1 MEFGLDIVVNVS
13 TATAPKGANFANPNT
28 VMILTTEEAVSSE
41 KPYLEFTSLKDV
53 VTEYGSDS
61 QTVKMATNIFGQSPN
76 ILSASG
82 ILYTGKIDTDSA
94 ETISDAITRLSGL
107 VYFDGILIAD
117 TSALDDDELVTAA
130 TTVQAKQNSILI
142 LSDSRPESLESDGLF
157 DKISKQSLFRTKMI
171 YYGLGADRKTADL
184 VGAAYAG
191 RAFTTNF
198 NGSNTCITMDL
209 KDLAGVSPD
218 TTLTSAQ
225 LTACKNL
232 GVDCYPSIC
241 GIGKVRSNKS
251 SQYFDQVYNSIW
263 FSNAIQVAY
272 FNALA
277 KVTTKVAQTETGIT
291 FIKESTNV
299 ICKQAVTNGYLA
311 PGTWNGSDTFGD
323 PEDFKRNILDF
334 GYYQYTQPI
343 AQQSQTERE
352 TRIAPLLQIA
362 GKEAGAIHGGTV
374 TINFEA

>member
-1 MEFGLDIVVNVS
+1 M
-13 TATAPKGANFANPNT
+13 
-28 VMILTTEEAVSSE
+28 
-41 KPYLEFTSLKDV
+41 
-53 VTEYGSDS
+53 
-61 QTVKMATNIFGQSPN
+61 
-76 ILSASG
+76 SASG
-82 ILYTGKIDTDSA
+82 ILYTGKIDTDSS

-117 TSALDDDELVTAA
+117 TSALEDDELVTAA
-130 TTVQAKQNSILI
+130 QTVQAKQNSILI
-142 LSDSRPESLESDGLF
+142 LSDSRSTSLESDGLF

-171 YYGLGADRKTADL
+171 YYGLGTDRKTAGL

-225 LTACKNL
+225 LTSCKNL

-263 FSNAIQVAY
+263 F
-272 FNALA
+272 
-277 KVTTKVAQTETGIT
+277 
-291 FIKESTNV
+291 
-299 ICKQAVTNGYLA
+299 
-311 PGTWNGSDTFGD
+311 TW
-323 PEDFKRNILDF
+323 
-334 GYYQYTQPI
+334 
-343 AQQSQTERE
+343 
-352 TRIAPLLQIA
+352 
-362 GKEAGAIHGGTV
+362 
-374 TINFEA
+374 

>member
-13 TATAPKGANFANPNT
+13 TAIAPKGANFANPNT
-28 VMILTTEEAVSSE
+28 VMILTAEEAVSSE

-117 TSALDDDELVTAA
+117 TSALEDDELVTAA

-142 LSDSRPESLESDGLF
+142 LSDSRPESLASDGLF

-277 KVTTKVAQTETGIT
+277 KITTKVAQTETGIT

-352 TRIAPLLQIA
+352 TRIAPLLHIA

>member
-107 VYFDGILIAD
+107 VYFDGIVIAD
-117 TSALDDDELVTAA
+117 TSTLEDDELVTAA

>member
-28 VMILTTEEAVSSE
+28 VMILTTDEAVSSE

-76 ILSASG
+76 ILSANG
-82 ILYTGKIDTDSA
+82 ILYTGKIDTDSS

-117 TSALDDDELVTAA
+117 TSALEDDELVTAA

-142 LSDSRPESLESDGLF
+142 LSDSRPTSLEANGLF

-225 LTACKNL
+225 LTSCKNL

>member
-117 TSALDDDELVTAA
+117 TSALEDDELVTAA

-142 LSDSRPESLESDGLF
+142 LSDSRPESLASNGLF